1 VTFLAKGKSLS
12 NTPRPI
18 RNLIGD
24 SATWRQDDWSTT
36 VGKSLPRTP
45 VNKPKLYPDLSAITE
60 TVEPSS
66 DGVALLPAPGIPEK
80 RKRAN
85 NVKHQLLVRKS
96 ERLKGRACQNTENG
110 KEATKQENYL
120 EIVNDS
126 ENEEDEGDDDFES
139 KKSHLES
146 DTEENDKVIEE
157 RVEAELKKK
166 EVAAQPATGH
176 QQNALPFSSTPLNKT
191 QNLYTAFSPPPK
203 VEPATLPDKP
213 EKTQPLPS
221 TSNPQTI
228 TSKQS
233 IPPTYPPSKSS
244 TVRPFDC
251 STVSN
256 QSYYNSQK
264 LLQNQQQQTIAL
276 LSQVPEF
283 NGMGS
288 TKFEDWIQHF
298 ERVVD
303 TAEFEEGRKIKL
315 LGSRFEA
322 LGFGVCRGLYYYIP
336 TQSPKESKVIQQS
349 KQNLHER
356 FHGGDNRKMYF
367 TEFKN
372 CVRNSGEPSGLA
384 GYKSSICLR
393 IRQKRVSLL
402 TQPSSN

>member
-1 VTFLAKGKSLS
+1 M
-12 NTPRPI
+12 
-18 RNLIGD
+18 
-24 SATWRQDDWSTT
+24 
-36 VGKSLPRTP
+36 SLPTPYEALYKCLRTSG
-45 VNKPKLYPDLSAITE
+45 LSKEDAAAGAKAALAVKKTS
-60 TVEPSS
+60 PS
-66 DGVALLPAPGIPEK
+66 
-80 RKRAN
+80 
-85 NVKHQLLVRKS
+85 
-96 ERLKGRACQNTENG
+96 
-110 KEATKQENYL
+110 
-120 EIVNDS
+120 
-126 ENEEDEGDDDFES
+126 
-139 KKSHLES
+139 
-146 DTEENDKVIEE
+146 
-157 RVEAELKKK
+157 
-166 EVAAQPATGH
+166 
-176 QQNALPFSSTPLNKT
+176 SSTPP
-191 QNLYTAFSPPPK
+191 TATAGGNH
-203 VEPATLPDKP
+203 V
-213 EKTQPLPS
+213 
-221 TSNPQTI
+221 
-228 TSKQS
+228 
-233 IPPTYPPSKSS
+233 
-244 TVRPFDC
+244 DC

-276 LSQVPEF
+276 LAQVPAF

-315 LGSRFEA
+315 LGSKLFGSAGDCITTFQLNYPREA
-322 LGFGVCRGLYYYIP
+322 KLF
-336 TQSPKESKVIQQS
+336 SKV

>member
-1 VTFLAKGKSLS
+1 
-12 NTPRPI
+12 
-18 RNLIGD
+18 
-24 SATWRQDDWSTT
+24 

-60 TVEPSS
+60 TVEPAS
-66 DGVALLPAPGIPEK
+66 DGVPLLPAPGIPEK

-96 ERLKGRACQNTENG
+96 ERLKARACQNTENG
-110 KEATKQENYL
+110 KEATKQDNYL

-126 ENEEDEGDDDFES
+126 ENEEDEGDDDCES
-139 KKSHLES
+139 TNSHLES

-166 EVAAQPATGH
+166 EVAAQPATGR
-176 QQNALPFSSTPLNKT
+176 QQTALPFSSTPLNKT

-203 VEPATLPDKP
+203 VEPATLPEKP
-213 EKTQPLPS
+213 ANTQPLPS

-228 TSKQS
+228 TSTQS
-233 IPPTYPPSKSS
+233 IPPTHPPSQSS

-276 LSQVPEF
+276 LSQVPKF

-315 LGSRFEA
+315 LGSRFET

-336 TQSPKESKVIQQS
+336 AQSPKEGKLFSKVNRTS
-349 KQNLHER
+349 MSGFMEGTTEKWTLQNL
-356 FHGGDNRKMYF
+356 
-367 TEFKN
+367 KN
-372 CVRNSGEPSGLA
+372 ASVILGHQGLQVTKALFVCVSDR
-384 GYKSSICLR
+384 R
-393 IRQKRVSLL
+393 W
-402 TQPSSN
+402 

>member
-1 VTFLAKGKSLS
+1 M
-12 NTPRPI
+12 
-18 RNLIGD
+18 
-24 SATWRQDDWSTT
+24 
-36 VGKSLPRTP
+36 
-45 VNKPKLYPDLSAITE
+45 YPDLSAITE

-110 KEATKQENYL
+110 KEATKQDNYL

-176 QQNALPFSSTPLNKT
+176 QQTALPFSSTPLNKT

-322 LGFGVCRGLYYYIP
+322 LGFGVCRDCITTFQLNHP
-336 TQSPKESKVIQQS
+336 RKAKLFSKVNRTS
-349 KQNLHER
+349 MSGFMEATTEKCTLQNLKIASVIRE
-356 FHGGDNRKMYF
+356 N
-367 TEFKN
+367 
-372 CVRNSGEPSGLA
+372 PSGTMLA

-393 IRQKRVSLL
+393 IRRKRASLL